1 MLERCKEIGI
11 HVLLIFADLIFEH
24 LALNDWVVLFGIC
37 RGNFLAVD
45 AEFEDVDRAVVVLSD
60 LGQWAKFT
68 RDVRDEGR
76 LDERWLDQLFKDI
89 VSDFVIL

>member
-1 MLERCKEIGI
+1 MLERCQEVSI
-11 HVLLIFADLIFEH
+11 HILLLLADLIFEH
-24 LALNDWVVLFGIC
+24 LALDDRVVLFGVC

-45 AEFEDVDRAVVVLSD
+45 AEFEDVDRAVVVVSD

-68 RDVRDEGR
+68 LDVRDEGR
-76 LDERWLDQLFKDI
+76 LDERWLDQLLKDI